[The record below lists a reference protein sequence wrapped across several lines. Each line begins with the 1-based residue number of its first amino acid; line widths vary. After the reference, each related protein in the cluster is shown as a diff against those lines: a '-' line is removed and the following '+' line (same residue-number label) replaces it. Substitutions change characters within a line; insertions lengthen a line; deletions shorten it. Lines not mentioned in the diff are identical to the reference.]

1 MKTTFRSMCSFSETM
16 PEVPEY
22 YIPRDQY
29 LEHFDSQFESDK
41 VLCVKG
47 ENAPIGLILCAGKN
61 DEHVELM
68 HLEES
73 NIRVAEYMTMLPDKK
88 ILEQKL
94 QKAIVYARE
103 RIAIQGQANQSPN

>member
-1 MKTTFRSMCSFSETM
+1 
-16 PEVPEY
+16 
-22 YIPRDQY
+22 
-29 LEHFDSQFESDK
+29 
-41 VLCVKG
+41 
-47 ENAPIGLILCAGKN
+47 
-61 DEHVELM
+61 M

-103 RIAIQGQANQSPN
+103 RIAIQEQANQDQNWAIERLFRKVVRSKMKL